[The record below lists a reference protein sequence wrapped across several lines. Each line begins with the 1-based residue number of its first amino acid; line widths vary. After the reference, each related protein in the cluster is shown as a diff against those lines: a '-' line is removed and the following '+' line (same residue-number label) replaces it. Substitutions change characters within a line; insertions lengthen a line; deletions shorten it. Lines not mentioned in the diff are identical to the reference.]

1 VRTLITRDFAAAY
14 SKVDVLV
21 SPTTPT
27 VAFKIGEKSDD
38 PVAMYLSDVATIPVN
53 LAGVAS
59 MSLPAGLSDGLP
71 VGFQIIAPAMHDDR
85 LYLVGGALERELHA
99 RWNGPLTHHIPHE
112 VGR

>member
-1 VRTLITRDFAAAY
+1 MLFRSASAY

-71 VGFQIIAPAMHDDR
+71 VGFQIIAPTMKDDR
-85 LYLVGGALERELHA
+85 LYQVGGALERELHKK
-99 RWNGPLTHHIPHE
+99 WNGPLTNQIPE
-112 VGR
+112 LVVR